1 MSPPNDFAFGPTS
14 VVPSGASVSKKPNY
28 LITLEDNTGKSRV
41 LTRFITLDKPD
52 FSEGFAQAKGIF
64 SEKSEDEIIN
74 NISDILTSIKKELIL
89 EVMFPHH
96 RIHSIRSLV
105 FNAIKTQTIVK

>member
-1 MSPPNDFAFGPTS
+1 MPPNDFAIGPTS
-14 VVPSGASVSKKPNY
+14 VVPSGGVISKKPNY
-28 LITLEDNTGKSRV
+28 LITLEDNSCKSKV

-52 FSEGFAQAKGIF
+52 FLDGFILVKGIF
-64 SEKSEDEIIN
+64 TDIEEDAVIN
-74 NISDILTSIKKELIL
+74 NISNILTTLKKELIL

-105 FNAIKTQTIVK
+105 FNAIKSQTVVK